1 MVASSPG
8 GATVTV
14 YPADAQGRRKVV
26 ARAASG
32 ATTVTYAAADD
43 EIPGFG
49 QFKASKGFDKAIKIK
64 AMNVTPEYILD
75 MRTAAPSLGRLDVSE
90 YASMKA
96 VGVTPDFARDLVA
109 AGFPDVDSDELVQ
122 ARAVGV
128 SGGYIRS
135 LKAPGFAGTWT
146 ISSSCAHSGSRPRS
160 SQRARSAGVNV
171 SDIDELAELMT
182 VGRSAA
188 PPTPPR
194 PPAPPGG

>member
-14 YPADAQGRRKVV
+14 YPADAQGRRKIV

-32 ATTVTYAAADD
+32 ATTVTYAGADD
-43 EIPGFG
+43 DIPAFG
-49 QFKASKGFDKAIKIK
+49 QFKASKGLDKAIKIK

-75 MRTAAPSLGRLDVSE
+75 MRTAAPSLGHLDVSE

-96 VGVTPDFARDLVA
+96 VGVTPDFAHDLVA

-128 SGGYIRS
+128 SGGYVRS
-135 LKAPGFAGTWT
+135 LKALGVRGDMDDFVQLRALGVTPEP
-146 ISSSCAHSGSRPRS
+146 SSSG
-160 SQRARSAGVNV
+160 RA
-171 SDIDELAELMT
+171 
-182 VGRSAA
+182 
-188 PPTPPR
+188 TPE
-194 PPAPPGG
+194 